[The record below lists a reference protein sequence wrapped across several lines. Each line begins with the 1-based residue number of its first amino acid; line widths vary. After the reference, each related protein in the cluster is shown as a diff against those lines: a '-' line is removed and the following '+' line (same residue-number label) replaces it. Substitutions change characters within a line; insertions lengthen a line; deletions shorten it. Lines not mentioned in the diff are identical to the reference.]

1 MGVDHVPDSVSTPLS
16 TVHLGHAADP
26 VISASV
32 RGMRHFAHLSGA
44 DRRRL
49 FAREPEEIGRSAERD
64 LRAVALGAT
73 LYSPATRPT
82 LDADIARRAAGGVL
96 SHVLC
101 LEDSVADDQ
110 VEAAERN
117 LVTQLQS
124 YADGGGGDS
133 QLFIRVRVPDQI
145 PDLISRLGSATAVLT
160 GFVLPKFTAA
170 TGRKYLDALD
180 GSGTGLSV
188 MPVIES
194 PEVVYQ
200 ESRTQ
205 ALRGIAHLLADH
217 REQVLAVRIGA
228 TDLCAVLGLRRDR
241 ELSIYDLHP
250 VASVISDIVSMLGR
264 ADGTGFVITG
274 PVWEY
279 FSAHP
284 RLFKPQLRTTPF
296 AEQEVLRLRSDL
308 LADDLDGLIREI
320 VLDKANGMIGKTVI
334 HPSHVHAVHALL
346 AVTAE
351 EYDDASDLVGEDAVH
366 GGVRRSQYGNKMNEV
381 KPHRAWAHR
390 TLLRSRVFGVTRP
403 GVGIVD
409 LLDASGPG

>member
-1 MGVDHVPDSVSTPLS
+1 
-16 TVHLGHAADP
+16 
-26 VISASV
+26 
-32 RGMRHFAHLSGA
+32 MRHFAHLSGG

-49 FAREPEEIGRSAERD
+49 FARLPEDIGRDADRE

-73 LYSPATRPT
+73 LYSPANRPT
-82 LDADIARRAAGGVL
+82 LAVDIAKRAKAGVL

-101 LEDSVADDQ
+101 LEDAVADDQ
-110 VEAAERN
+110 VEVAEAN
-117 LVTQLQS
+117 LVTQLQA
-124 YADGGGGDS
+124 YADSGGGDS
-133 QLFIRVRVPDQI
+133 QLFIRVRLADQI
-145 PDLISRLGSATAVLT
+145 PDLLARLGGAADVLA
-160 GFVLPKFTAA
+160 GFVLPKFTAPS
-170 TGRKYLDALD
+170 GRKYFDALTAARTD
-180 GSGTGLSV
+180 LLV

-200 ESRTQ
+200 ESRTEI
-205 ALRGIAHLLADH
+205 LRGIAHLLAEQ

-228 TDLCAVLGLRRDR
+228 TDLCAIFGLRRDR

-250 VASVISDIVSMLGR
+250 VASVISDIVTMLGR

-284 RLFKPQLRTTPF
+284 RLFKPLLRTTPF
-296 AEQEVLRLRSDL
+296 AEHEVLPLRSDL
-308 LADDLDGLIREI
+308 LAPHLDGLIREI

-334 HPSHVHAVHALL
+334 HPSHVHAVHTLL

-351 EYDDASDLVGEDAVH
+351 EYADASDILREDAVH
-366 GGVRRSQYGNKMNEV
+366 GGVRRSHYGNKMNEV
-381 KPHRAWAHR
+381 KPHRAWAQR

-403 GVGIVD
+403 RVGMVD
-409 LLDASGPG
+409 LLDAGGPG